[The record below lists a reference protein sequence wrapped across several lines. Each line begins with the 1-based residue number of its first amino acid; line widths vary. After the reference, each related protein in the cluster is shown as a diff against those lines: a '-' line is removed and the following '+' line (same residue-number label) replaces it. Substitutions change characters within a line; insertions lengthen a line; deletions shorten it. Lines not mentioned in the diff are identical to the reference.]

1 MDGIL
6 EKPRGNLPEIN
17 FVEHNL
23 ADIVEQ
29 AAQRMEAYIGET
41 IPAGDIR
48 RIISNALCETITQA
62 LSLTDIAAK
71 KGLLSYATGS
81 YLDHIAEL
89 FGIIRPSATAASCS
103 VVFTRSDTSY
113 SEDIPAGVQVAG
125 GGYLW
130 NCTAIHFNFGET
142 TSRQAVAVCETAGA
156 AANGLPN
163 GTINAI
169 VAPSQ
174 VLKSVQSI
182 SVTSGGRDAMPDDE
196 FVELI
201 QSGSDA
207 LSVAGPIHAY
217 EYLAK
222 SSHPDITDVSVVS
235 PSAGSV
241 NIYLLKSGGVP
252 PVSGEGII
260 EAAQAACSAETVRPV
275 GDRVTVSGATPVNYS
290 FVGRYNLSQSTIYAA
305 GSEDA
310 AKERIQAAA
319 QAYQV
324 WQRAKIG
331 RDLSAG
337 ELSRFLMDA
346 GAADVTVLELK
357 TQYENRV
364 IGNNQVAN
372 CTNFVLI
379 YAGIV
384 D

>member
-29 AAQRMEAYIGET
+29 AAQRMEAYIGEA

-89 FGIIRPSATAASCS
+89 FGIIRPSSTSASCS

-113 SEDIPAGVQVAG
+113 SEDIPAGVQVSG

-130 NCTAIHFNFGET
+130 NCTAIHFNSGET
-142 TSRQAVAVCETAGA
+142 TSRQAIAVCETAGA
-156 AANGLPN
+156 AANGLPI

-169 VAPSQ
+169 VTPSQ

-235 PSAGSV
+235 PMAGYV
-241 NIYLLKSGGVP
+241 NIYLLKSGGIP
-252 PVSGEGII
+252 PVAGEGII
-260 EAAQAACSAETVRPV
+260 EAAQNACSAETVRPV
-275 GDRVTVSGATPVNYS
+275 GDRVTVMGALQVSYALVAS
-290 FVGRYNLSQSTIYAA
+290 YNISRSTIYAA
-305 GSEDA
+305 GGEEA
-310 AKERIQAAA
+310 AKEKIQAAA
-319 QAYQV
+319 QNYLA

-346 GAADVTVLELK
+346 GASDVTITALE
-357 TQYENRV
+357 TSAGTRV
-364 IGNNQVAN
+364 IYNNQVAN
-372 CTNFVLI
+372 CTNFTLT